1 MTKRIG
7 IEINGV
13 LRDTIEKFKQVYQ
26 KHLVD
31 YNDVEVIDKTY
42 ELEFSGE
49 TTEVDTMVENINL
62 KPFKYEIL
70 SDVNSLDLKSHF
82 SFQSDE
88 ELYSFMYEEFTM
100 ELFGHAPSTE
110 MNTFNVLNDFYYDLR
125 DSHDILIL
133 SDEIGKSKPASLFFL
148 AKFGCLIEKILFYSQ
163 TTKNNIWNEVDI
175 LLTAN
180 PTLLLEKPE
189 GKTVIKFNRDYNKQ
203 IESEYEIN
211 SLSEFKEVLEKI
223 KEYV

>member
-1 MTKRIG
+1 MMRIG

-13 LRDTIEKFKQVYQ
+13 LRDTIEKFKQVYE

-31 YNDVEVIDKTY
+31 YNDVESTDKTY
-42 ELEFSGE
+42 TVDFSGDTNDVNSLVE
-49 TTEVDTMVENINL
+49 TTEFTN
-62 KPFKYEIL
+62 FKYEIL
-70 SDVNSLDLKSHF
+70 SDVDSLDLQKHF
-82 SFQSDE
+82 KFQSDE
-88 ELYSFMYEEFTM
+88 ELYTFMYEEYTM

-110 MNTFNVLNDFYYDLR
+110 INTFNLLNDLYYELR
-125 DSHDILIL
+125 DDYDILIL

-163 TTKNNIWNEVDI
+163 ITKNNIWNEVDI

-203 IESEYEIN
+203 IESQYEIN
-211 SLSEFKEVLEKI
+211 SLSEFVEILKKLN
-223 KEYV
+223 

>member
-1 MTKRIG
+1 
-7 IEINGV
+7 
-13 LRDTIEKFKQVYQ
+13 
-26 KHLVD
+26 
-31 YNDVEVIDKTY
+31 
-42 ELEFSGE
+42 
-49 TTEVDTMVENINL
+49 
-62 KPFKYEIL
+62 
-70 SDVNSLDLKSHF
+70 
-82 SFQSDE
+82 
-88 ELYSFMYEEFTM
+88 M

>member
-70 SDVNSLDLKSHF
+70 SDVNSLDFKSHF

-211 SLSEFKEVLEKI
+211 LLSEFKEVLEKI